1 MSISSDEVNFL
12 VYRYLQES
20 GELCFFFLFFFS
32 ILIVLTML
40 NLFGFHLQPTLANA
54 RLFNYFASRHVLLS
68 ELFLGVS
75 SQQESELLPSY
86 LL

>member
-1 MSISSDEVNFL
+1 MMRLTSWYIDTYKSQVSCV
-12 VYRYLQES
+12 
-20 GELCFFFLFFFS
+20 FFPFFFFS

-40 NLFGFHLQPTLANA
+40 NLFGFHMQPTLANA
-54 RLFNYFASRHVLLS
+54 KLFNYFASRHVLLS

>member
-20 GELCFFFLFFFS
+20 GELCFFPFFFS
-32 ILIVLTML
+32 ILSVLTML
-40 NLFGFHLQPTLANA
+40 NLFGFHMQPTLANA
-54 RLFNYFASRHVLLS
+54 KLFNYFASRHVLLS

>member
-20 GELCFFFLFFFS
+20 GELFFSFFFFS

-54 RLFNYFASRHVLLS
+54 KLFNYFASRHVLLS

-75 SQQESELLPSY
+75 SQQESELLPSC